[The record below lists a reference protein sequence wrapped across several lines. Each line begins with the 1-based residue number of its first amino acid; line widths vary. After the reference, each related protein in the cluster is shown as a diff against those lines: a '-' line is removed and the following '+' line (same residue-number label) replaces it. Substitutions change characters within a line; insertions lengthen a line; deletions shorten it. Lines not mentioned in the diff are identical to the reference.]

1 MSSRAMAAPRSRFGA
16 VPDQVSSSRQVHP
29 GAVSP
34 APEVSVVI
42 PVRNGEGVIGACL
55 KSVVE
60 SLRRFDR
67 RCEVI
72 VVDNG
77 SEDRTAEIADG
88 YPVMVVQEPEP
99 GVSNAR
105 NRGIANSRAP
115 IVCFLDADCV
125 VDPDWLRRMVEAF
138 DDPVVGCVGGGLG
151 HGPIE
156 TGAQRQ
162 AARILGRW
170 QDFGVVS
177 DPPYVVT
184 ANAAFRRWILDE
196 IGGFDPRMVRAQDVE
211 ISLRYN
217 RVAER
222 DQLEM
227 RYVPA
232 ALARH
237 THRRTWR
244 GFYEQ
249 QRGWAYGAGLC
260 AAKLEAQGGTRA
272 TTAGLSSV
280 WPQLKGFLLVCF
292 MRLRGRGEPGYLE
305 EAWAN
310 LLRQYGWVTGGRKG
324 VSRGRRIFASDP
336 WAPAGPPIV

>member
-1 MSSRAMAAPRSRFGA
+1 MVAPRSRSDA
-16 VPDQVSSSRQVHP
+16 APERVSSGGQVDP
-29 GAVSP
+29 DAVGP
-34 APEVSVVI
+34 DPEVSVVI
-42 PVRNGEGVIGACL
+42 PVRDGQDVVGPCL
-55 KSVVE
+55 SAVVE
-60 SLRRFDR
+60 SVARFGR
-67 RCEVI
+67 PCEVV

-77 SEDRTAEIADG
+77 SGDRSAEIAAG
-88 YPVMVVQEPEP
+88 YPVKVVEEPEP

-115 IVCFLDADCV
+115 IVCFLDVDCEV
-125 VDPDWLRRMVEAF
+125 EPDWLRGMVAEF

-151 HGPIE
+151 HGPLE
-156 TGAQRQ
+156 TGPQRQ

-184 ANAAFRRWILDE
+184 ANAAFRRWILEE

-222 DQLEM
+222 EQLEM

-244 GFYEQ
+244 GFYDQ

-280 WPQLKGFLLVCF
+280 WPQLKGFLLVCL
-292 MRLRGRGEPGYLE
+292 MRMRRRGESGYLE

-324 VSRGRRIFASDP
+324 VKRGRRIFASDP
-336 WAPAGPPIV
+336 WGPARPPSV